1 MDGLVGMAGSQ
12 SGWLPVLLCVEAA
25 SCGLVGLGHEAADCS
40 TPGASR
46 LVLAQWWAEPGSR
59 IVIVGS
65 TDLGLACW
73 QEELAPDTAGCGFWG
88 VLKLVLACW

>member
-25 SCGLVGLGHEAADCS
+25 SCGLGGLGHEAADCS

-73 QEELAPDTAGCGFWG
+73 QEELAPDTAGCGFW
-88 VLKLVLACW
+88 VS

>member
-1 MDGLVGMAGSQ
+1 MWEVWLVPGLLGCQRLPGAEDARCWWVGPGQEAVGCRAPMALGLV
-12 SGWLPVLLCVEAA
+12 L
-25 SCGLVGLGHEAADCS
+25 
-40 TPGASR
+40 T
-46 LVLAQWWAEPGSR
+46 QWWAEPGSR

>member
-12 SGWLPVLLCVEAA
+12 SGWLLVLLCVEAA
-25 SCGLVGLGHEAADCS
+25 SCGLRGHEAADCR
-40 TPGASR
+40 TPGVSR

-65 TDLGLACW
+65 GFPDLVLACW
-73 QEELAPDTAGCGFWG
+73 QEELAPTQLAVGSG
-88 VLKLVLACW
+88 VS